1 MTQPVIQ
8 VKDLRKIYGTG
19 DAAVNAL
26 DGVSTRILPGEFVAI
41 MGPSGSGKSTLM
53 NILGCLDRP
62 TSGEYHLNGKDVSK
76 LDRNELAGIRN
87 QNLGFIFQSFN
98 LLPRLSALDNV
109 MLPMIYQLDSTDN
122 KAAQKKRAEEVLVS
136 VGLADRMHHLPGE
149 LSGGQQQ
156 RVAIARALMNDPKVV
171 LADEPTG
178 NLDSHSSQEIL
189 SLLHELHAQGGTIVM
204 VTHAPDVAQ
213 HADRAICMLDGK
225 IRTDGNDRNTPC
237 MNAETTA
244 EKRAS

>member
-8 VKDLRKIYGTG
+8 VKDLRKTYGTG
-19 DAAVNAL
+19 DATVNAL

-122 KAAQKKRAEEVLVS
+122 KAAQRKRAEEVLVS
-136 VGLADRMHHLPGE
+136 VGLADRTHHLPGE

-156 RVAIARALMNDPKVV
+156 RVAIARALINDPKVV

-244 EKRAS
+244 EKRGS